1 MTWDRRA
8 TCHDFYVFLQIK
20 QHDLKY
26 WRLYKHTSVSLFS
39 KTPEIQV
46 WRTAFLVF
54 VCKTYTGLGYPLIKN
69 QKRKNKC
76 NSKLACN
83 MTCRKMFSGLR
94 KVYMNSRALIWYR
107 EHICA
112 FWWKDPPIVIPMHT
126 QWKPLWVLSHQPE
139 KMNTSHSH
147 HILRNE

>member
-8 TCHDFYVFLQIK
+8 TCHDFYVILQIK
-20 QHDLKY
+20 QRDLKY
-26 WRLYKHTSVSLFS
+26 WSCINTLQYHFSARLN
-39 KTPEIQV
+39 EIQV

-76 NSKLACN
+76 NSKWACN
-83 MTCRKMFSGLR
+83 MTCKKMFSGLC
-94 KVYMNSRALIWYR
+94 KVYMNSRA
-107 EHICA
+107 HICA